1 MPTRNPYAGPTAAGV
16 LRSMQGSTIESMSAS
31 TPPNDA
37 TPRTLAAAGLPRRVR
52 KALEQALSL
61 VSIELDNSLGTML
74 KEFEQ
79 ELFRLADL
87 ARTPGVESNYMQTL
101 RPLRMNRA
109 DLIPRLML
117 DLEAAVPGIRN
128 PPQPPEESD
137 TGARV
142 SFQHPRLG
150 SAAVS
155 AEGSVPRA
163 VPIRPASRATL
174 PRPMLGHRPGVS

>member
-1 MPTRNPYAGPTAAGV
+1 
-16 LRSMQGSTIESMSAS
+16 MQGSTIESMSAS

-87 ARTPGVESNYMQTL
+87 ARTPGVESRYMQTL
-101 RPLRMNRA
+101 RTLRMNRA
-109 DLIPRLML
+109 DLIPRFMIELEDGVAEICTAQHVPAEPERSEAHTSELPLLMR
-117 DLEAAVPGIRN
+117 I
-128 PPQPPEESD
+128 SY
-137 TGARV
+137 
-142 SFQHPRLG
+142 
-150 SAAVS
+150 
-155 AEGSVPRA
+155 
-163 VPIRPASRATL
+163 ATFCL
-174 PRPMLGHRPGVS
+174 RTK

>member
-1 MPTRNPYAGPTAAGV
+1 
-16 LRSMQGSTIESMSAS
+16 MQGSTIESMSAS

-87 ARTPGVESNYMQTL
+87 ARTPGVESSYMRSEEHTSELQS
-101 RPLRMNRA
+101 
-109 DLIPRLML
+109 LMRISY
-117 DLEAAVPGIRN
+117 AVFCLKKKKNTTTIKN
-128 PPQPPEESD
+128 
-137 TGARV
+137 T
-142 SFQHPRLG
+142 
-150 SAAVS
+150 
-155 AEGSVPRA
+155 
-163 VPIRPASRATL
+163 
-174 PRPMLGHRPGVS
+174 